1 MHELIATAPP
11 PHQDEPA
18 NVVKKGNVVVRSE
31 SVAHEQPAQG
41 VMTQDSPAATPQ
53 PGSQSEDQREVETV
67 VQAQDQRHIL
77 LSRGVPADQL
87 WIGPPINPPSRP
99 PARAPSSP
107 PTIPPTRALRFDVCI
122 PLPGAAGVTLSCGCS
137 PLTGP
142 KTSPVTSAPSMPKPS
157 GPAIR
162 IVISTSTPKWPTSA
176 M

>member
-53 PGSQSEDQREVETV
+53 PGSQSEDQREVQTV

-87 WIGPPINPPSRP
+87 C
-99 PARAPSSP
+99 
-107 PTIPPTRALRFDVCI
+107 D
-122 PLPGAAGVTLSCGCS
+122 
-137 PLTGP
+137 
-142 KTSPVTSAPSMPKPS
+142 
-157 GPAIR
+157 
-162 IVISTSTPKWPTSA
+162 WPTDQPAEQTAGQSPQQPA
-176 M
+176 DEPAYKGITLRRLHSFARCRRRDIELRL